1 LVFFK
6 ACLVIIPAYLLG
18 SISFGII
25 VSKLIK
31 KIDIRD
37 YGSGNIGFTNVLRV
51 VGKGPAAL
59 VLLGDALKGSMG
71 VLLGYYLGGASYGY
85 AVIGGIMAMLGHT
98 YPLYFKFKGGKGV
111 ATGLGVIIT
120 LAPDVTLIAL
130 LIFLI
135 TVFISRYVS
144 LGSLLA
150 AISVPI
156 CMYLL
161 NKAVPIFLFGTFGA
175 LFVIYNHR
183 ANIVRLY
190 QGKENKI
197 GKNQVVKRREEK

>member
-1 LVFFK
+1 VFFK

>member
-1 LVFFK
+1 MFFK

-71 VLLGYYLGGASYGY
+71 VLLGYYLGEASYGY

>member
-1 LVFFK
+1 MFFK

-85 AVIGGIMAMLGHT
+85 AVIGGVMAMLGHT

>member
-1 LVFFK
+1 MFFK

>member
-175 LFVIYNHR
+175 LFVIYNHQ